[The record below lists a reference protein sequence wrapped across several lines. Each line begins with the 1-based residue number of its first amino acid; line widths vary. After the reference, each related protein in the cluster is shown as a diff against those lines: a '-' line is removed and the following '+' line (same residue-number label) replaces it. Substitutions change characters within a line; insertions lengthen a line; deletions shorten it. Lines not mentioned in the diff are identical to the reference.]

1 MVSLDTSEAEAWLAF
16 LMERQ
21 PHKRMELLHRKQ
33 QLRAGWAGR
42 RVATSR
48 LEELAW
54 QYPTDFLVFKT
65 KQRLL
70 GK

>member
-1 MVSLDTSEAEAWLAF
+1 MIWLDRNEVLAWLAF

-21 PHKRMELLHRKQ
+21 PHKIMELLHRRQ
-33 QLRAGWAGR
+33 QLLSGKAGR
-42 RVATSR
+42 DTAIRR
-48 LEELAW
+48 LEELAR